1 MNKNDRLLRMG
12 VLGCGPI
19 AQMAHLDVC
28 RKACNTE
35 LYAICDVAEDLV
47 AKMAAVHDPKVTY
60 TDFDSMLAD
69 PKLEAVIIATTDA
82 FHVPLSLKAIAAGK
96 HVLVE
101 KPLGVSVEECE
112 QLRTLLAEKGVRF

>member
-35 LYAICDVAEDLV
+35 LYAICDVAEDHLQTLAAERPDIGAVV
-47 AKMAAVHDPKVTY
+47 ADV
-60 TDFDSMLAD
+60 SRAD
-69 PKLEAVIIATTDA
+69 DVARVYDRLTPFASPAPI
-82 FHVPLSLKAIAAGK
+82 AGK
-96 HVLVE
+96 GRRARSR
-101 KPLGVSVEECE
+101 PS
-112 QLRTLLAEKGVRF
+112 LRRDNIDSLT